1 MASLKP
7 VKPFQASEMSAARP
21 CAAKNFIRLPANQ
34 VNTSS
39 GLPLRYRVMFV
50 WNVVWSVVFTLT
62 VLPDFFS
69 YAFITLAYAFLG
81 IGSDPL
87 EPNVTVLPPEPPL
100 LPSPQAA
107 SRPGTAIA
115 PAPRAAPRSRDRRDT
130 VEEENI
136 ETPWW

>member
-7 VKPFQASEMSAARP
+7 LKPFQASEMSAARP

-50 WNVVWSVVFTLT
+50 WNVVWSVVLVLT

-69 YAFITLAYAFLG
+69 YAAITLAYAFFG

-100 LPSPQAA
+100 PLPPQAA
-107 SRPGTAIA
+107 RMLGTASA
-115 PAPRAAPRSRDRRDT
+115 PAPRTEIGR
-130 VEEENI
+130 
-136 ETPWW
+136 